1 MEHSRDLFWTLHE
14 PEHPRAR
21 AFCRKLA
28 GNRDDGDDLYQDALV
43 AALTGFGSLRDPDA
57 FRPWLYRIIVN
68 TFRNRLRRFHAD
80 RLRRFRDQSTSA
92 PTEGFSAT
100 SPEAAY
106 AARRRLELALRALSL
121 EERALVTMF
130 ELDGWAL
137 AELTEVFGRSVGALK
152 VRLFR
157 ARRKMRK
164 AVLKQMTAEQQTA
177 NALTGKDEICVAGKP
192 GEN

>member
-1 MEHSRDLFWTLHE
+1 MEHSRDLFWKLHE

-43 AALTGFGSLRDPDA
+43 AALTGFGGLRDPDA

-68 TFRNRLRRFHAD
+68 TFRNRRRRHS
-80 RLRRFRDQSTSA
+80 RFFPESSRPAQVESA
-92 PTEGFSAT
+92 GSA
-100 SPEAAY
+100 SPESAY
-106 AARRRLELALRALSL
+106 AARRRLESAFRALSID
-121 EERALVTMF
+121 ERALVTLF
-130 ELDGWAL
+130 ELEGWAL
-137 AELTEVFGRSVGALK
+137 AELTGVFGRSEGALK

-164 AVLKQMTAEQQTA
+164 AVLKQMAAEQNTA

>member
-1 MEHSRDLFWTLHE
+1 MEHDRDLFWTLHE

-43 AALTGFGSLRDPDA
+43 TALTNFGSLRDPGA

-68 TFRNRLRRFHAD
+68 TFRNRRRS
-80 RLRRFRDQSTSA
+80 RFRAGMVRDAQG
-92 PTEGFSAT
+92 ERGAT
-100 SPEAAY
+100 SNPEATY
-106 AARRRLELALRALSL
+106 AARRRLEHAFRTLSADD
-121 EERALVTMF
+121 RALVVLF
-130 ELDGWAL
+130 ELDGWPV
-137 AELTEVFGRSVGALK
+137 AEIARMFGRSESAVK

-157 ARRKMRK
+157 ARKKMRA
-164 AVLKQMTAEQQTA
+164 AVLKKMTAEQKTA
-177 NALTGKDEICVAGKP
+177 TALTGKDEICVAGKP